1 MNGLTTNTTTVVPTV
16 VKKKRKS
23 KKYIFTLKN
32 IITEQ
37 IEQKYGITIIS
48 NIANVDELPPEN
60 FTKLTEL
67 AELNNEHI
75 DVISFLDE
83 TKRLYQCHISMID
96 FKSQEDVKNLR
107 YYCYWCRHKF
117 DSASIGCPIKYI
129 SKKAIKNYYSEVSK
143 DYYTI
148 KEDITRKRS
157 QMIHQFQNKFVFS
170 ALDGGGSVGVGAGG
184 GATGNCSINIF
195 NKDYYS
201 TDGIFCSFNCC
212 KAFIKDNKHNK
223 LYENSDMLLNK
234 MYQDMYDVKTIVI
247 NPAPHWRLLNEYG
260 GYLTIQQ
267 FRDNFNKTTYE
278 SHGVIR
284 NTDIFKPIATLFEE
298 KLNF

>member
-1 MNGLTTNTTTVVPTV
+1 MSTLATGGGGGTAAAAT
-16 VKKKRKS
+16 KKKRKS

-32 IITEQ
+32 INTEQ
-37 IEQKYGITIIS
+37 IELKYGISLVS
-48 NIANVDELPPEN
+48 NIAHVEEAPPEN
-60 FTKLTEL
+60 STKLTEL

-96 FKSQEDVKNLR
+96 FKSHDDIRNLS

-129 SKKAIKNYYSEVSK
+129 AKKAVKNYYSEVSK

-157 QMIHQFQNKFVFS
+157 QMIHSQQNKFVFTQI
-170 ALDGGGSVGVGAGG
+170 DGGAA
-184 GATGNCSINIF
+184 GATPGTVGSCSININ

-234 MYQDMYDVKTIVI
+234 MYQDMYDVKSIVI
-247 NPAPHWRLLNEYG
+247 NPAPHWRLLVEYG

-284 NTDIFKPIATLFEE
+284 NTDIFKPVATLFEE

>member
-1 MNGLTTNTTTVVPTV
+1 MNNNTTTTST

-32 IITEQ
+32 INTEQ
-37 IEQKYGITIIS
+37 IEQKYGISIVS

-60 FTKLTEL
+60 STKLTEL
-67 AELNNEHI
+67 AELNNEHV

-96 FKSQEDVKNLR
+96 FKSADDIKNLR
-107 YYCYWCRHKF
+107 YYCFWCRHKF

-148 KEDITRKRS
+148 KEDVTRKRS
-157 QMIHQFQNKFVFS
+157 LMLDSHQNKFVFTQIE
-170 ALDGGGSVGVGAGG
+170 GVGGAGG
-184 GATGNCSINIF
+184 GGGNCTININ

-234 MYQDMYDVKTIVI
+234 LYQDMYNVKCIVI
-247 NPAPHWRLLNEYG
+247 NPAPHWRLLVEYG